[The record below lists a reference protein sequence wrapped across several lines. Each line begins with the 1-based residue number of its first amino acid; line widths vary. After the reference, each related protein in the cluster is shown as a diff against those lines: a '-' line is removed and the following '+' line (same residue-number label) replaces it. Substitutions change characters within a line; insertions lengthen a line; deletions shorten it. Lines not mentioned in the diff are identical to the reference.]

1 MNDRGR
7 VVAERRAS
15 FSTRRVAALV
25 ARQLTQGVTPERLA
39 LTIALGLVIGVFP
52 VLGATTVLC
61 GIAAAALGLNQP
73 VIQLANYVAYPAQLV
88 GLIPFYRAGETLF
101 HRPHLP
107 LSIPLLVER
116 FRGNTGK
123 FFADFGVIAVDGIVV
138 WCLVAPFV
146 AAAVYY
152 LLRPSLRRLAR
163 RARDR
168 RAE

>member
-1 MNDRGR
+1 M
-7 VVAERRAS
+7 RRA
-15 FSTRRVAALV
+15 AALV

-39 LTIALGLVIGVFP
+39 LTIALGLVLGVFP
-52 VLGATTVLC
+52 VLGTTTILC

-73 VIQLANYVAYPAQLV
+73 VIQLVNYIAYPAQLV
-88 GLIPFYRAGETLF
+88 ALIPFYRAGETLF

-123 FFADFGVIAVDGIVV
+123 FFADFGIVAVDGVVV
-138 WCLVAPFV
+138 WCLVAPV
-146 AAAVYY
+146 AGAAIY
-152 LLRPSLRRLAR
+152 LLARPSLQRLAR
-163 RARDR
+163 RTRDV